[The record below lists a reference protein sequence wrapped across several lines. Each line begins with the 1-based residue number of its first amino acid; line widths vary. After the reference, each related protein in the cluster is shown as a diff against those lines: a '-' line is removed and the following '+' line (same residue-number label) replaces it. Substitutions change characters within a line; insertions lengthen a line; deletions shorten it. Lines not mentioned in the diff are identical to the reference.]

1 MSFTAAALLLTAC
14 PAEPPGDEESAE
26 DPVTYTVTYDGS
38 GAGSDDPPD
47 DGNAYEEGAEVTVLG
62 NTGGLEKSGYTFTGW
77 NTATDGS
84 GDAYTEGDTFTMSAA
99 DVTLYASWEDTFV
112 PTSGKVASFQ
122 KISDTV
128 GGFTG
133 TLDDSDRFG
142 NSVCSP
148 GDLDGDGI
156 IDLVVGAY
164 FDGDGGLNHGAVWVL
179 FLESSE

>member
-84 GDAYTEGDTFTMSAA
+84 GDAYTEGDTFTVGGA

-128 GGFTG
+128 GNFTG

-148 GDLDGDGI
+148 GDLDGDGVD
-156 IDLVVGAY
+156 DLAVGAY